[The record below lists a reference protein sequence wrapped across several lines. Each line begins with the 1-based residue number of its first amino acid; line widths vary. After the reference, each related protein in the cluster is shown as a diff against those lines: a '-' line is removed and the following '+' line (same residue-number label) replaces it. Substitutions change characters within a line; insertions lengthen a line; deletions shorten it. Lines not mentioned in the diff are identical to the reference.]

1 MASSGAKGT
10 MMKLNDCL
18 CRRYSLAN
26 ETGWEVKEK
35 LIGFEILR
43 EPSTSA
49 PGHFGLVEISQVIV
63 NGKAQQWAQTKLS
76 TTFEAN
82 SFETIPMVFRDLEKQ
97 YVSQLIEQGY
107 VYLDE
112 VLVNATTRIVQGL
125 EKVAANTST
134 GGCSVNWL
142 SNPPTGGG
150 QIYKGFLLGTFAKAA
165 DLIGFTVERKDSS
178 DEQLPDVL
186 MRTGS
191 GFELRV
197 DRSLGENTIHPDTL
211 EGAGEIRFEHGHLP
225 LLMLI
230 YLQQQYANTFVGVG
244 NAPWVTFCD
253 EQGNPFEY
261 SNFDSLVPFIER
273 FGFSYDEVRRD
284 AERLGLASELIRLAG
299 IETEQE
305 DLFF

>member
-1 MASSGAKGT
+1 

-107 VYLDE
+107 VYL
-112 VLVNATTRIVQGL
+112 
-125 EKVAANTST
+125 
-134 GGCSVNWL
+134 
-142 SNPPTGGG
+142 
-150 QIYKGFLLGTFAKAA
+150 
-165 DLIGFTVERKDSS
+165 
-178 DEQLPDVL
+178 
-186 MRTGS
+186 
-191 GFELRV
+191 
-197 DRSLGENTIHPDTL
+197 
-211 EGAGEIRFEHGHLP
+211 
-225 LLMLI
+225 
-230 YLQQQYANTFVGVG
+230 
-244 NAPWVTFCD
+244 
-253 EQGNPFEY
+253 
-261 SNFDSLVPFIER
+261 
-273 FGFSYDEVRRD
+273 
-284 AERLGLASELIRLAG
+284 
-299 IETEQE
+299 
-305 DLFF
+305 

>member
-26 ETGWEVKEK
+26 ETGWEVKET

-43 EPSTSA
+43 EPSSSS
-49 PGHFGLVEISQVIV
+49 PGHFGLVEISRLIT
-63 NGKAQQWAQTKLS
+63 NGKSQQWAKKKLS
-76 TTFEAN
+76 QTFEAN
-82 SFETIPMVFRDLEKQ
+82 SFETIPMVFRDLEQ
-97 YVSQLIEQGY
+97 MYVLQLIEKGY

-112 VLVNATTRIVQGL
+112 VLVNATTRTIQALVK
-125 EKVAANTST
+125 ETPNTPA

-142 SNPPTGGG
+142 FTPPAGGG
-150 QIYKGFLLGTFAKAA
+150 KIYKEFLNRVFTEAA
-165 DLIGFTVERKDSS
+165 TLIDFNVERNGSS
-178 DEQLPDVL
+178 DDLLSGSL
-186 MRTGS
+186 MRTES

-211 EGAGEIRFEHGHLP
+211 EGAGEIRVEHGHLP

-230 YLQQQYANTFVGVG
+230 NLQQQYAYHFVGVS
-244 NAPWVTFCD
+244 NTPWVTFCD

-273 FGFSYDEVRRD
+273 FGFSYDEVRKD
-284 AERLGLASELIRLAG
+284 AERLGLASELICLAG

>member
-18 CRRYSLAN
+18 CSRYSLAN

-49 PGHFGLVEISQVIV
+49 PGHFGLVEISQVII

-97 YVSQLIEQGY
+97 YVLQLIEQGY
-107 VYLDE
+107 AFLDE

-125 EKVAANTST
+125 GKEAPNTSA
-134 GGCSVNWL
+134 GGCSFNWL
-142 SNPPTGGG
+142 FTPPEGGG
-150 QIYKGFLLGTFAKAA
+150 KIYKDFLNRVFAEAA
-165 DLIGFTVERKDSS
+165 TLIDFKVERDGSS
-178 DEQLPDVL
+178 DELLSGAL
-186 MRTGS
+186 MRTDS

-230 YLQQQYANTFVGVG
+230 NLQQQYAYHFVGVS
-244 NAPWVTFCD
+244 NTPWVKFCD

-273 FGFSYDEVRRD
+273 FGFSYDEVRKD

>member
-1 MASSGAKGT
+1 
-10 MMKLNDCL
+10 MMKLNEYL
-18 CRRYSLAN
+18 CRRYTLTN

-35 LIGFEILR
+35 LIGFEMLR
-43 EPSTSA
+43 EPTSSS
-49 PGHFGLVEISQVIV
+49 PGHFRLVEISQVIL
-63 NGKAQQWAQTKLS
+63 NGKAQKWVETILS

-82 SFETIPMVFRDLEKQ
+82 TFETIPMVYKDLEKQ

-125 EKVAANTST
+125 VTVASNPTS
-134 GGCSVNWL
+134 GGGSINWL
-142 SNPPTGGG
+142 FTPPSGGG
-150 QIYKGFLLGTFAKAA
+150 QIYKGFILGTFVKAA
-165 DLIGFTVERKDSS
+165 SLIGFTVKRDKSS
-178 DEQLPDVL
+178 DEQLPSVL
-186 MRTGS
+186 MHTDS

-211 EGAGEIRFEHGHLP
+211 EGAGEIRLEHGHLP
-225 LLMLI
+225 LLTLI
-230 YLQQQYANTFVGVG
+230 FLQQQYAMTFIGVG
-244 NAPWVTFCD
+244 DAPWVSFCD

-261 SNFDSLVPFIER
+261 SNFDSLVPVIER
-273 FGFSYDEVRRD
+273 FGFSYDEVRKD